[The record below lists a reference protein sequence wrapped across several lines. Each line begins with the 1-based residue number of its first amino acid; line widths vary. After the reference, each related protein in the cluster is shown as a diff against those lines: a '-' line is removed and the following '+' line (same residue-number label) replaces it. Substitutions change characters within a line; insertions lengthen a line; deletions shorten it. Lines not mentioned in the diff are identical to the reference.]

1 MGTPVTRIA
10 GYIYWADIYCPECII
25 EIMIARGDA
34 SPAARDMPPE
44 TVLDQCAGA
53 MGIDRYDEATYDTDE
68 FPKVAFVF
76 HIVDGDTCG
85 RCLQPIL

>member
-10 GYIYWADIYCPECII
+10 GYGYRADIYCPECII

-53 MGIDRYDEATYDTDE
+53 MGIDRYDEATYDTKE
-68 FPKVAFVF
+68 FPKVAFVSD
-76 HIVDGDTCG
+76 VDDDDTCTVC
-85 RCLQPIL
+85 RQPI